1 MGAGVTTEGRPL
13 YRIGEV
19 ATRAA
24 VTTRTVRYYQEFG
37 LLVPSGRSPGGTRR
51 YSDGDVARL
60 LRILELRNVMGLD
73 LERIR
78 VILQAEDRLAE
89 LRAEAERGIS
99 RVRRRQIVA
108 EAVTLNGQM
117 RRQVQDK
124 LAVLQAFLAEL
135 DAAAARCAAIATELG
150 MEVDETDPH
159 VGGSAAAGVADTR
172 GTDSL
177 AVPGSA
183 VAP

>member
-1 MGAGVTTEGRPL
+1 MTIDDGPL

-19 ATRAA
+19 ATRAG

-51 YSDGDVARL
+51 YSEGDVARL

-108 EAVTLNGQM
+108 EAITLNGQM

-124 LAVLQAFLAEL
+124 LGVLQAFLAEL
-135 DAAAARCAAIATELG
+135 DDAAGRCGAIATELG
-150 MEVDETDPH
+150 MQVDETVPH
-159 VGGSAAAGVADTR
+159 AAGGAGPGLADTR
-172 GTDSL
+172 GSDSL
-177 AVPGSA
+177 VVPGSA
-183 VAP
+183 VEP

>member
-1 MGAGVTTEGRPL
+1 MTADSGLL

-19 ATRAA
+19 AARAG

-51 YSDGDVARL
+51 YSGGDVARL
-60 LRILELRNVMGLD
+60 HRILELRNVMGLD

-89 LRAEAERGIS
+89 LRAEAQREIS
-99 RVRRRQIVA
+99 RERRRQIVA
-108 EAVTLNGQM
+108 EAISLNGQM
-117 RRQVQDK
+117 RGQVQDK
-124 LAVLQAFLAEL
+124 LAVLQTFLGEL
-135 DAAAARCAAIATELG
+135 DNAAARCAAIAADLG
-150 MEVDETDPH
+150 MKADESVPLAS
-159 VGGSAAAGVADTR
+159 GGAGAAAAEPPDKR
-172 GTDSL
+172 ESDSL
-177 AVPGSA
+177 VVPGPA

>member
-1 MGAGVTTEGRPL
+1 MGAGMTTDGPSV
-13 YRIGEV
+13 YPIGEV
-19 ATRAA
+19 ATRAG

-37 LLVPSGRSPGGTRR
+37 LLMPSGRSPGGTRR
-51 YSDGDVARL
+51 YSEADVARL

-89 LRAEAERGIS
+89 LRAEAKRGTS
-99 RVRRRQIVA
+99 RERRRQIVA
-108 EAVTLNGQM
+108 EAITLNGQM

-124 LAVLQAFLAEL
+124 LAVLRGFLAEL
-135 DAAAARCAAIATELG
+135 DRAADRCAAIAAELG
-150 MEVDETDPH
+150 LQANDNGPVAVTN
-159 VGGSAAAGVADTR
+159 GAAGRAEKTGSDP
-172 GTDSL
+172 L

-183 VAP
+183 VAL